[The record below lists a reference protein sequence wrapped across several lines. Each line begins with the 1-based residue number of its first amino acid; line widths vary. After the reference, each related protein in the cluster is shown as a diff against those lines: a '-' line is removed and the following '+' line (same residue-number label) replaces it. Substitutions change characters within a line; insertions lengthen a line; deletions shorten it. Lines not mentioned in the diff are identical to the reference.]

1 MPQRVA
7 SPGDDSQRER
17 TVAATVV
24 GRRLVGRVLNATIV
38 MGAIGRR
45 VKARSV
51 SSTGWASVG
60 VCNLLSTTEKRLKE
74 RIQMMSSEG
83 ELIIVDRNVAKRFVG
98 ESRMGNENE
107 HLHFENLN
115 PFKISENKIQP
126 PRPDDTFSV
135 HSAVWTSDS
144 SLTNVGVFQAN
155 LIGQALL

>member
-60 VCNLLSTTEKRLKE
+60 VCNLLSTDDPQPELSDTQAKQWYNQFFDEDQKILLELAETADALEIKRLSHIA
-74 RIQMMSSEG
+74 RQ
-83 ELIIVDRNVAKRFVG
+83 R
-98 ESRMGNENE
+98 
-107 HLHFENLN
+107 
-115 PFKISENKIQP
+115 
-126 PRPDDTFSV
+126 
-135 HSAVWTSDS
+135 
-144 SLTNVGVFQAN
+144 
-155 LIGQALL
+155 LLDGTTPKNN